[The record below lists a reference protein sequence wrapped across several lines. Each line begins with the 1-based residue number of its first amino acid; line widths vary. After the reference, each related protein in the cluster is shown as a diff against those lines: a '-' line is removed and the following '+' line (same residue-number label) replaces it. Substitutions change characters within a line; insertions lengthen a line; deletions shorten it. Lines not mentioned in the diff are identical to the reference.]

1 MNNDHS
7 QSKFL
12 KTNPKHDF
20 NDWKQFLWKKNNDFI
35 RDAFLIDSTT
45 TGFNYSSSVTFSHK
59 TKTKSIQQ
67 YQLIIRAQK
76 EKVER
81 QWF

>member
-1 MNNDHS
+1 MISMIENN
-7 QSKFL
+7 FYE
-12 KTNPKHDF
+12 
-20 NDWKQFLWKKNNDFI
+20 KKNNDSI

-59 TKTKSIQQ
+59 TTTNIQQ

-81 QWF
+81 Q

>member
-1 MNNDHS
+1 MISMIENN
-7 QSKFL
+7 FYE
-12 KTNPKHDF
+12 
-20 NDWKQFLWKKNNDFI
+20 KKNNDFI
-35 RDAFLIDSTT
+35 RDSFLIDSTT

-81 QWF
+81 Q